1 MIFSTNETLDFV
13 KSYFESKKLFPR
25 TNFIFKIICGA
36 EECETELFRGRFD
49 NFRLFYNNN

>member
-25 TNFIFKIICGA
+25 INFIFKIICGA
-36 EECETELFRGRFD
+36 KRSEVELFWGV
-49 NFRLFYNNN
+49 YEHSQK